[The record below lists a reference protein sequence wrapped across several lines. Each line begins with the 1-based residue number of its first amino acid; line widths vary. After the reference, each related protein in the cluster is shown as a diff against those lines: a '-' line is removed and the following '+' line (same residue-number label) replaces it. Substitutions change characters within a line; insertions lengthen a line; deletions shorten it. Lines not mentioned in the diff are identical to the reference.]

1 MKITQVLSTVFPVV
15 QTLTT
20 YNKDNLRGDLSAGVT
35 VAIMLI
41 PQGMAY
47 SVLAGLPP
55 VYGLYASLIPII
67 LYALLGTSRQLAVGP
82 VAMVSLLVLAGVGQY
97 AEPGSERF
105 IQLAIVAA
113 LGVGLVQFLMG
124 LFRMG
129 FVVNFLS
136 HPVLSGFT
144 SAAALVIASSQVK
157 SLFGLDMPRTSKF
170 LDTAME
176 AGRNIT
182 TMDPLTAAIG
192 LGTVAIILGLRA
204 WKKTFPSALVVVGLS
219 ILLVFVLNLESAG
232 LAIVGDIPRG
242 FPTFDTS
249 FLSVGDLQLLLPLIM
264 VIALVSYMESI
275 AVAKTIASR
284 RGYTVD
290 ANRELVGLG
299 MANIGGSFFQAFPT
313 TGGFSRT
320 AVNDQAGA
328 KTPVASLISVA
339 LIGFT
344 LLFLT
349 PLFYYLPMAVLAGII
364 VVAVFGLINIGEMT
378 HLWHTDKRD
387 FIMLMVTFAATLF
400 IGIKEGIAVGVVM
413 SLVMVIYQ
421 STRPHTAELGELG
434 DSGKF
439 RNLNRYPEARVH
451 PELLVYRFDA
461 PLYFANAG
469 LFKEEL
475 ERLLARRGGS
485 VRRVVLV
492 AASMTGI
499 DSTGVQML
507 EKLVG
512 ELDKAGIDLVVS
524 GATGPVR
531 DALHRGG
538 ITRLLGEDKFYF
550 DAADALR
557 HWEQRDRQPG
567 QAEFS
572 PLQAY

>member
-1 MKITQVLSTVFPVV
+1 M
-15 QTLTT
+15 
-20 YNKDNLRGDLSAGVT
+20 
-35 VAIMLI
+35 
-41 PQGMAY
+41 
-47 SVLAGLPP
+47 
-55 VYGLYASLIPII
+55 
-67 LYALLGTSRQLAVGP
+67 
-82 VAMVSLLVLAGVGQY
+82 
-97 AEPGSERF
+97 
-105 IQLAIVAA
+105 
-113 LGVGLVQFLMG
+113 
-124 LFRMG
+124 
-129 FVVNFLS
+129 
-136 HPVLSGFT
+136 
-144 SAAALVIASSQVK
+144 
-157 SLFGLDMPRTSKF
+157 
-170 LDTAME
+170 
-176 AGRNIT
+176 
-182 TMDPLTAAIG
+182 
-192 LGTVAIILGLRA
+192 
-204 WKKTFPSALVVVGLS
+204 VVGLS
-219 ILLVFVLNLESAG
+219 ILLVFGLDLESAG

-249 FLSVGDLQLLLPLIM
+249 FLSVADLQLLLPLIM

>member
-124 LFRMG
+124 IFRMG

-219 ILLVFVLNLESAG
+219 ILLVFGLDLESAG

-249 FLSVGDLQLLLPLIM
+249 FLSVADLQLLLPLIM

>member
-1 MKITQVLSTVFPVV
+1 
-15 QTLTT
+15 
-20 YNKDNLRGDLSAGVT
+20 
-35 VAIMLI
+35 
-41 PQGMAY
+41 
-47 SVLAGLPP
+47 
-55 VYGLYASLIPII
+55 
-67 LYALLGTSRQLAVGP
+67 
-82 VAMVSLLVLAGVGQY
+82 MVSLLVLAGVGQY

-124 LFRMG
+124 IFRMG

-219 ILLVFVLNLESAG
+219 ILLVFGLDLESAG

-249 FLSVGDLQLLLPLIM
+249 FLSVADLQLLLPLIM

-400 IGIKEGIAVGVVM
+400 IGYQGGDGGRGEWF
-413 SLVMVIYQ
+413 SLSLRGCSSIRYPVAHGALR
-421 STRPHTAELGELG
+421 SELGSCVSWVIRGL
-434 DSGKF
+434 SF
-439 RNLNRYPEARVH
+439 RRSEP
-451 PELLVYRFDA
+451 
-461 PLYFANAG
+461 
-469 LFKEEL
+469 
-475 ERLLARRGGS
+475 
-485 VRRVVLV
+485 
-492 AASMTGI
+492 
-499 DSTGVQML
+499 
-507 EKLVG
+507 
-512 ELDKAGIDLVVS
+512 
-524 GATGPVR
+524 
-531 DALHRGG
+531 
-538 ITRLLGEDKFYF
+538 
-550 DAADALR
+550 
-557 HWEQRDRQPG
+557 
-567 QAEFS
+567 
-572 PLQAY
+572 AYA